1 MTELSVSNLNV
12 AELNHL
18 AEEMLPS
25 TDKKIFFEGKIN
37 KKYYQKIELENI
49 HWIMVA
55 LVQI

>member
-12 AELNHL
+12 AELNYL

-37 KKYYQKIELENI
+37 KKYYFFDR
-49 HWIMVA
+49 
-55 LVQI
+55 